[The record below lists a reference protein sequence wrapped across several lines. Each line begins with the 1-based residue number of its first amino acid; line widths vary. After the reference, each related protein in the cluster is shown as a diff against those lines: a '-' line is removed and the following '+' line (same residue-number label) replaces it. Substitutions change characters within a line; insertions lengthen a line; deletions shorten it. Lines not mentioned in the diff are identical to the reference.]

1 MDLEGVRPLG
11 AALGDESFV
20 WLRLGHRVRRAGRS
34 MKNVLGTGI
43 FRRRLSLTSKGYD
56 IMHRTCGAKTAATI
70 LSKTPTLNEGY
81 LQPNSAWPCIARLPH
96 AHPTKTSLA

>member
-1 MDLEGVRPLG
+1 MDLDVRPLG

-70 LSKTPTLNEGY
+70 LSKNSNIERRLFTAEFGLAVYRPTL
-81 LQPNSAWPCIARLPH
+81 SC
-96 AHPTKTSLA
+96 TSD